1 METDEMPLQDEI
13 APPMANGEVIFEA
26 PWQTR
31 VFGLARLLCEQ
42 GHYDWDEF
50 RACLIRQIANW
61 EASGRN
67 EPYEYFDHFLAALD
81 DLLQEKNICSLTEL
95 DSRTST
101 LAARPHGHDH

>member
-50 RACLIRQIANW
+50 RACLI
-61 EASGRN
+61 
-67 EPYEYFDHFLAALD
+67 HFLAALD